1 MNNLQTYF
9 SNLLIWNVKLHNYH
23 WNVVGKQ
30 FMSVH
35 TFTEEVYDNVFEQYD
50 TVAELLKMRGQT
62 PLVTVKDYLAHASIE
77 EVSAKD
83 FGVEEVLKAVHSEM
97 TLMKDLAYSIRN
109 EADEK
114 NDATIVTTFEDFIT
128 YGSEAKCRE
137 AGKLNVEGK
146 TYIVKDGDIMHF
158 LFNV

>member
-114 NDATIVTTFEDFIT
+114 NDATMVAAFEDFIA
-128 YGSEAKCRE
+128 YYEKQLWFIQAILK
-137 AGKLNVEGK
+137 A
-146 TYIVKDGDIMHF
+146 
-158 LFNV
+158 

>member
-1 MNNLQTYF
+1 MERTKIMNNLQTYF

-50 TVAELLKMRGQT
+50 TVAELMKMRGKY
-62 PLVTVKDYLAHASIE
+62 PLVTVKDYLANASIE

-83 FGVEEVLKAVHSEM
+83 FGTEEVLKAVKKEM
-97 TLMKDLAYSIRN
+97 KLMKDLAVSIRD
-109 EADEK
+109 EADEAK
-114 NDATIVTTFEDFIT
+114 DPTMVATFEGYIAYYEKQLWFIQ
-128 YGSEAKCRE
+128 AI
-137 AGKLNVEGK
+137 L
-146 TYIVKDGDIMHF
+146 KD
-158 LFNV
+158 